1 MTYFQNLIK
10 GKGIRLVDK
19 GKALLLFSL
28 LFLATSVCFADLKKG
43 TESEARLLLERA
55 VNLMRIDEVVALTM
69 MTIPNGG
76 FYQKDL
82 YPFCIDDSGVL
93 MAHPYNLGRSIKSMT
108 TDDGV
113 KVGEIMLKN
122 AKEGEIN
129 KISYV
134 LPIFTGGKI
143 TKEKAKKT
151 TFFTRV
157 GKHVCASGFYQ

>member
-1 MTYFQNLIK
+1 MVVK
-10 GKGIRLVDK
+10 WRV
-19 GKALLLFSL
+19 LLLFSFV
-28 LFLATSVCFADLKKG
+28 FLVTSICFADSKKG

-76 FYQKDL
+76 FHQKDL

-93 MAHPYNLGRSIKSMT
+93 MAHPYNLGRSIKSMI

-134 LPIFTGGKI
+134 LPIFAEGKI
-143 TKEKAKKT
+143 TNEKAKKT

>member
-1 MTYFQNLIK
+1 MVVK
-10 GKGIRLVDK
+10 E
-19 GKALLLFSL
+19 KASSFLLLL
-28 LFLATSVCFADLKKG
+28 LTFAFLATSICHADLKKG
-43 TESEARLLLERA
+43 TESEAKLLLERA

-76 FYQKDL
+76 FHQKDL

-93 MAHPYNLGRSIKSMT
+93 MAHPYNLGRSIKSMV

-122 AKEGEIN
+122 AKEGEIK

-134 LPIFTGGKI
+134 LPIFREGKMTG
-143 TKEKAKKT
+143 EKAKKS

>member
-1 MTYFQNLIK
+1 MV
-10 GKGIRLVDK
+10 GKGRV
-19 GKALLLFSL
+19 LLLFSFA
-28 LFLATSVCFADLKKG
+28 FLTTSMCFADSKKG
-43 TESEARLLLERA
+43 TEFEAKLLLERA

-76 FYQKDL
+76 FHQKDL

-93 MAHPYNLGRSIKSMT
+93 VAHPYNLGRSIKSMV

-113 KVGEIMLKN
+113 KVGEIMLEN

-134 LPIFTGGKI
+134 LPIFREGKI
-143 TKEKAKKT
+143 TDEKAKKS

>member
-1 MTYFQNLIK
+1 MVVK
-10 GKGIRLVDK
+10 GRVF
-19 GKALLLFSL
+19 LLFSF
-28 LFLATSVCFADLKKG
+28 LFLATSMCFADSKKG
-43 TESEARLLLERA
+43 TESEAKLLLERA

-76 FYQKDL
+76 FHQKDL

-93 MAHPYNLGRSIKSMT
+93 MAHPYNLGRSIKSMV

-113 KVGEIMLKN
+113 KVGEILLKN

-143 TKEKAKKT
+143 TNEKAKKT